1 MLSRATRKTGEW
13 GPDLYFGVFAF
24 PCHGSTCGPKDHRS
38 GSMWRHPQNAVY
50 SGAVRLEW
58 FENPEASDFVT
69 TEQRG
74 IRRYPLSSL
83 SRYRPRSLSALRPS
97 PLRQPDLRRCERIR
111 WPRAIIENANDSV
124 VKVWETTRRNERRVC
139 LWLEEEEYLVVLA
152 ERQGY
157 LLPWTAY
164 MVTRSHRRLK
174 FQEEFE
180 RWKRKEGQNS

>member
-1 MLSRATRKTGEW
+1 MQRPHWLPPLVLLSDCEGDWRRYLDALYSHFESDFLRTRPHFQGQRLGLK
-13 GPDLYFGVFAF
+13 
-24 PCHGSTCGPKDHRS
+24 
-38 GSMWRHPQNAVY
+38 RHPLWE
-50 SGAVRLEW
+50 GK
-58 FENPEASDFVT
+58 EATFWHMISEGRAEAT
-69 TEQRG
+69 
-74 IRRYPLSSL
+74 
-83 SRYRPRSLSALRPS
+83 
-97 PLRQPDLRRCERIR
+97 RQPDLRRCERIR